1 MLHNL
6 TVEASY
12 LSTDICIMFLF
23 RWTNHT
29 RPSPILWAN
38 LPFST
43 IAIRTSYY
51 LITAHVG
58 NTGRRLRYAG
68 SWKNTSPSRRLTRV
82 SAVASANLI
91 WLLVWCTSDPK
102 RACLKACFGFEW
114 RYILIIRNGVHGV
127 RDHWRYA
134 LAILDLIK
142 ALVSVTCGFPFVI
155 LCLELVIRQGQ
166 QREAQLSPLTSSSG
180 IRPRR
185 VKLKWLYSPLLN
197 TSLFVNHKSAFWFFY
212 VHAISSNWK

>member
-1 MLHNL
+1 MLHHL
-6 TVEASY
+6 TFEASY
-12 LSTDICIMFLF
+12 LSTDICIVMFLF

-58 NTGRRLRYAG
+58 NTGRRSSYAG
-68 SWKNTSPSRRLTRV
+68 SWRNTSPSRRLTRV

-91 WLLVWCTSDPK
+91 WFRSNVPLILRGHIWKHAKGLND
-102 RACLKACFGFEW
+102 A
-114 RYILIIRNGVHGV
+114 RYILIIHNGVHGV
-127 RDHWRYA
+127 RDQWRYA

-180 IRPRR
+180 IRPGKSQIKMI
-185 VKLKWLYSPLLN
+185 VLL
-197 TSLFVNHKSAFWFFY
+197 TSLTFKYLSFC
-212 VHAISSNWK
+212 